1 MKTFTVSAV
10 ALALSTLL
18 TACGAEREEPFNP
31 PEEEEQIRES
41 VTVNRVDDWTY
52 DVSNGAWPSVDT
64 ANGKRLEVIDNAD
77 DFELL
82 VSFYADPIDVPNFE
96 ERTVL
101 LYDSGWTEDSACEQQ
116 ILLDQVDAF
125 RITEDDDETVVEV
138 VLTYDRQVPDDSAVC
153 DEDEEYRVVEL
164 YSINTTGE
172 IVIVEEIEGLND
184 NRGSSSS
191 RRSSSSS
198 SGSSSSM

>member
-1 MKTFTVSAV
+1 MKTNIVSAV
-10 ALALSTLL
+10 ALAFSLLLS
-18 TACGAEREEPFNP
+18 ACGAEREEPFNP
-31 PEEEEQIRES
+31 PEDDEEDEIREP
-41 VTVNRVDDWTY
+41 VTVSRVDDWEY
-52 DVSNGAWPSVDT
+52 DVRSGAWPSVDT
-64 ANGKRLEVIDNAD
+64 ATGKRLEVITNVD

-82 VSFYADPIDVPNFE
+82 VSFYGEPIEAPNFE
-96 ERTVL
+96 DRTVL
-101 LYDSGWTEDSACEQQ
+101 LYDSGWTDDGACEQQ

-153 DEDEEYRVVEL
+153 NEDQEYRLVEL

-172 IVIVEEIEGLND
+172 IVIVEEIDGLND
-184 NRGSSSS
+184 NNRSSSS

-198 SGSSSSM
+198 SSSSM

>member
-31 PEEEEQIRES
+31 PEEDEEIRDV
-41 VTVNRVDDWTY
+41 VTTDFLERFEY
-52 DVSNGAWPSVDT
+52 DIRGGAWPSTET
-64 ANGKRLEVIDNAD
+64 ATGKRLEVVNNVD
-77 DFELL
+77 DFEML
-82 VSFYADPIDVPNFE
+82 VSFYNDPVNAPNFE
-96 ERTVL
+96 ETTVL
-101 LYDSGWTEDSACEQQ
+101 LYDSGWTEDGACEQQ
-116 ILLDQVDAF
+116 ILLDEVDAF
-125 RITEDDDETVVEV
+125 RITEEDDETVVEV

-153 DEDEEYRVVEL
+153 EEDQDYRLVEL
-164 YSINTTGE
+164 HSIDATGE

-184 NRGSSSS
+184 GNGSSSS

-198 SGSSSSM
+198 SSSSSQ